1 MKKNNILSVK
11 VLKPKK
17 QTIDFLL
24 KFSQSLAVVET
35 AGKNFLVSKNW
46 KFILITFVPYEK
58 HKAYFFWSW

>member
-24 KFSQSLAVVET
+24 KFSQSLAVIET
-35 AGKNFLVSKNW
+35 AGKNFLVSKN
-46 KFILITFVPYEK
+46 
-58 HKAYFFWSW
+58 